1 VRISERG
8 MFAARQRGGKRMTK
22 ERRRTEDRSQGERE
36 NLRKVFN
43 FDFEQPKFVSRAR
56 GAIYEEITFISRRD
70 RSLRS
75 DHSMPNRVNWR
86 GDSVSEGN
94 ATLRSRVQSE
104 DGNHVKTTERVS
116 ALPEGKVS
124 AVKYKGQTYY
134 VYPTA
139 TKDRILCGTQAQF
152 DAYKQALQ
160 AQRAKLTGPVFE
172 QEIYGPHPIL
182 VQQFDGF
189 GPLGE

>member
-1 VRISERG
+1 MKRLLSFLIAIEVLGLITACQTTSTGAGAMAQKETLLLQAVFKAKTVSTPKQQQRI
-8 MFAARQRGGKRMTK
+8 
-22 ERRRTEDRSQGERE
+22 
-36 NLRKVFN
+36 
-43 FDFEQPKFVSRAR
+43 
-56 GAIYEEITFISRRD
+56 
-70 RSLRS
+70 
-75 DHSMPNRVNWR
+75 
-86 GDSVSEGN
+86 
-94 ATLRSRVQSE
+94 
-104 DGNHVKTTERVS
+104 S

-124 AVKYKGQTYY
+124 AVKYQGRTYY

-160 AQRAKLTGPVFE
+160 AQRDKLTGPVFE

-182 VQQFDGF
+182 VRQFDGF